1 MKIGDS
7 EIYPYIKNCLEE
19 IQTDVIKKGDYVTKA
34 ISGDDT
40 IYYILKGSVR
50 VVKETMTGKRIF
62 MDSCG
67 AENFTGHISNLG
79 NYDLNCDILAETD
92 LTVLKLDKKIMQHLM
107 EDEAFE
113 CFYYK
118 KVSVHLYTMVKRFM
132 LKTLF
137 PQKAL
142 IAYYILDNEY
152 RDYFVYKSMY
162 RNCENLRI
170 SRAGFYN
177 AINQMVEDK
186 ILEKDE
192 VAGGYRILNR
202 EALELQAKDVRKFL
216 EREEES

>member
-1 MKIGDS
+1 MKIEDS

-19 IQTDVIKKGDYVTKA
+19 IRTAVIKKGEYVTKA

-62 MDSCG
+62 MDSCDAG
-67 AENFTGHISNLG
+67 NFTGHISNLG

-92 LTVLKLDKKIMQHLM
+92 LTVLKLDKKIMQQLM
-107 EDEAFE
+107 EDENFE

-192 VAGGYRILNR
+192 AAGGYRILNR
-202 EALELQAKDVRKFL
+202 EELELQAEDVRRFL
-216 EREEES
+216 EREEE

>member
-1 MKIGDS
+1 MKIEDS
-7 EIYPYIKNCLEE
+7 EIYPYIKGCLEE
-19 IQTDVIKKGDYVTKA
+19 IRTAVIKKGEYLTKA

-50 VVKETMTGKRIF
+50 VIKETMTGKRIF
-62 MDSCG
+62 MDSCD
-67 AENFTGHISNLG
+67 AENFTGHISNMG

-92 LTVLKLDKKIMQHLM
+92 LVVLELNKKVMQRLM
-107 EDEAFE
+107 SDVKFE

-118 KVSVHLYTMVKRFM
+118 KVSVHLYIMVKRFM
-132 LKTLF
+132 LKNLF
-137 PQKAL
+137 PQKSL

-152 RDYFVYKSMY
+152 HNYFVYKSMY

-170 SRAGFYN
+170 SRASFYN
-177 AINQMVEDK
+177 AINQMIKEK

-202 EALELQAKDVRKFL
+202 KALEMQAQDVRRFL
-216 EREEES
+216 ESDEEQ

>member
-1 MKIGDS
+1 
-7 EIYPYIKNCLEE
+7 
-19 IQTDVIKKGDYVTKA
+19 
-34 ISGDDT
+34 
-40 IYYILKGSVR
+40 
-50 VVKETMTGKRIF
+50 
-62 MDSCG
+62 
-67 AENFTGHISNLG
+67 
-79 NYDLNCDILAETD
+79 
-92 LTVLKLDKKIMQHLM
+92 M

-192 VAGGYRILNR
+192 AAGGYRILNR

-216 EREEES
+216 EREAES

>member
-1 MKIGDS
+1 MKIEDS
-7 EIYPYIKNCLEE
+7 EIYPYIRDCLEE
-19 IQTDVIKKGDYVTKA
+19 IRTDVISKGAYVTKA
-34 ISGDDT
+34 ISSDDT

-67 AENFTGHISNLG
+67 AENFTGHISNIE
-79 NYDLNCDILAETD
+79 NYDLNCDIMAETD
-92 LTVLKLDKKIMQHLM
+92 LVVLKLDKKIMQKLM
-107 EDEAFE
+107 ADTAFE

-118 KVSVHLYTMVKRFM
+118 KVSGHLYTMEKRFM

-152 RDYFVYKSMY
+152 HDYFVYKSMY

-177 AINQMVEDK
+177 AIHQMVEDK

-192 VAGGYRILNR
+192 AAGGYRILNKQ
-202 EALELQAKDVRKFL
+202 ELELQAEDVRKFL
-216 EREEES
+216 NRKEKQ